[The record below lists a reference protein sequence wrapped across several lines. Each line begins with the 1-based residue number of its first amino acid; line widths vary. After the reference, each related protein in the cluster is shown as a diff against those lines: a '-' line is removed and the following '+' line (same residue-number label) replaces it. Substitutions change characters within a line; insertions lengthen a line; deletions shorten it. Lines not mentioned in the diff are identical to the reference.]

1 MITPMHKYSFLI
13 FHQEYERFLE
23 KLQELGVLHVIEKK
37 DEVNE
42 NTKSKLNQI
51 SELNK
56 TLTFLQH
63 REQEEKPVSNEM
75 SALEVMTKIK
85 ELQEEI
91 NTLEQENL
99 ALDKDIQKAAPWG
112 NIPSD
117 MLRKYEQMGLTIRF
131 FACNEK
137 RFDPEW
143 KETYYLEPINVAGGQ
158 TYFVILQREHDD
170 ITIDAEE
177 IHLPDLSLNE
187 LQSKRQENEQRLEA
201 IQGTFDEFAVKYQQ
215 EIRDTMEQMRQQT
228 AFEYALD
235 QTEKEAGDKIM
246 LLEGWV
252 PETKITDLEAFLNQE
267 DVLFLS
273 EKAKHDQNAP
283 ILLKNGKFSRLFEPI
298 GDLFSLPSYGE
309 LDMTP
314 FFAPFFM
321 LFFGFCVGD
330 TGYGLFILLVTL
342 FMRNRVKPSLKPIMS
357 LASWLGAATVLMGI
371 VSGTFF
377 GVNLAESDFVPFKDF
392 FLEPLQLF
400 YLSIILGVVQIV
412 FGMFLKAA
420 NQVKQ
425 YGFKYGVSTMGWILL
440 ILSMGFFM
448 GGEAAGWFAL
458 TGVMAIAQK
467 GFLILSLAMILLF
480 SNPDKNIFAN
490 IGLGIYDVYNMV
502 TGVFG
507 DMLSYIRLFALGIS
521 SAILGLVF
529 NQIASQFLGM
539 GIVGWL
545 LFVVVLLIGH
555 SLNIF
560 LAGLGA
566 FVHPLRLT
574 FVEFYKNAGFA
585 GGGKQYKPF
594 SK

>member
-1 MITPMHKYSFLI
+1 MYKYSFLI
-13 FHQEYERFLE
+13 FHQEYEHFLD
-23 KLQELGVLHVIEKK
+23 KLQELGVLHVIEKNE
-37 DEVNE
+37 EVNE
-42 NTKSKLNQI
+42 NTREKLHQI

-56 TLTFLQH
+56 TLTFLQR
-63 REQEEKPVSNEM
+63 REQEEKPVSDEM
-75 SALEVMTKIK
+75 TAFEVMTKKK

-99 ALDKDIQKAAPWG
+99 ALDKDIQRATPWG
-112 NIPSD
+112 NIPAD
-117 MLRKYEQMGLTIRF
+117 MLKKYEQMGLTIRF
-131 FACNEK
+131 FTCNEK
-137 RFDPEW
+137 RFEPEW
-143 KETYYLEPINVAGGQ
+143 KEAYYLEPINIYGGQ
-158 TYFVILQREHDD
+158 IYFVILQREEEAID
-170 ITIDAEE
+170 IDAEE
-177 IHLPDLSLNE
+177 IRLPETPLKE
-187 LQSKRQENEQRLEA
+187 LQKKRQENEERLEA
-201 IQGTFDEFAVKYQQ
+201 IQATFDEFAVKYQQ
-215 EIRDTMEQMRQQT
+215 AIRDTMEEMRQQT
-228 AFEYALD
+228 AFEYTLE
-235 QTEKEAGDKIM
+235 QTEKQADEKIM
-246 LLEGWV
+246 VLEGWV
-252 PETKITDLEAFLNQE
+252 PETKVKDLEAFLNQE
-267 DVLFLS
+267 EVLFLS
-273 EKAKHDQNAP
+273 EKAKQNANAP
-283 ILLKNGKFSRLFEPI
+283 ILLKNGKFSRLFEPV

-342 FMRNRVKPSLKPIMS
+342 FLRNRVKPSLKPIMG
-357 LASWLGAATVLMGI
+357 LAAWLGGATILMGA

-377 GVNLAESDFVPFKDF
+377 GINLAESDFVPFKEI

-400 YLSIILGVVQIV
+400 YLAIILGIIQII
-412 FGMFLKAA
+412 FGMFLKAIS
-420 NQVKQ
+420 QVKQ

-440 ILSMGFFM
+440 ILSSAFFL
-448 GGEAAGWFAL
+448 GGETLGWFTLSGAL
-458 TGVMAIAQK
+458 AIAQN
-467 GFLILSLAMILLF
+467 GFLVISLGMILLF

-490 IGLGIYDVYNMV
+490 IGIGIYDVYNMV

-539 GIVGWL
+539 GILGWL

-574 FVEFYKNAGFA
+574 FVEFYKNAGFT

>member
-1 MITPMHKYSFLI
+1 MITPMYKYSFLI
-13 FHQEYERFLE
+13 FHQEYEHFLD
-23 KLQELGVLHVIEKK
+23 KLQELGVLHVIEKNE
-37 DEVNE
+37 EVNE
-42 NTKSKLNQI
+42 NTREKLHQI

-56 TLTFLQH
+56 TLTFLQR
-63 REQEEKPVSNEM
+63 REQEEKPVSDEM
-75 SALEVMTKIK
+75 TAFEVMTKKK

-99 ALDKDIQKAAPWG
+99 ALDKDIQRATPWG
-112 NIPSD
+112 NIPAD
-117 MLRKYEQMGLTIRF
+117 MLKKYEQMGLTIRF
-131 FACNEK
+131 FTCNEK
-137 RFDPEW
+137 RFEPEW
-143 KETYYLEPINVAGGQ
+143 KEAYYLEPINIYGGQ
-158 TYFVILQREHDD
+158 IYFVILQREEEAID
-170 ITIDAEE
+170 IDAEE
-177 IHLPDLSLNE
+177 IRLPETPLKE
-187 LQSKRQENEQRLEA
+187 LQKKRQENEERLEA
-201 IQGTFDEFAVKYQQ
+201 IQATFDEFAVKYQQ
-215 EIRDTMEQMRQQT
+215 AIRDTMEEMRQQT
-228 AFEYALD
+228 AFEYTLE
-235 QTEKEAGDKIM
+235 QTEKQADEKIM
-246 LLEGWV
+246 VLEGWV
-252 PETKITDLEAFLNQE
+252 PETKVKDLEAFLNQE
-267 DVLFLS
+267 EVLFLS
-273 EKAKHDQNAP
+273 EKAKQNANAP
-283 ILLKNGKFSRLFEPI
+283 ILLKNGKFSRLFEPV

-342 FMRNRVKPSLKPIMS
+342 FLRNRVKPSLKPIMG
-357 LASWLGAATVLMGI
+357 LAAWLGGATILMGA

-377 GVNLAESDFVPFKDF
+377 GINLAESDFVPFKEI

-400 YLSIILGVVQIV
+400 YLAIILGIIQII
-412 FGMFLKAA
+412 FGMFLKAIS
-420 NQVKQ
+420 QVKQ

-440 ILSMGFFM
+440 ILSSAFFL
-448 GGEAAGWFAL
+448 GGETLGWFTLSGAL
-458 TGVMAIAQK
+458 AIAQN
-467 GFLILSLAMILLF
+467 GFLVISLGMILLF

-490 IGLGIYDVYNMV
+490 IGIGIYDVYNMV

-539 GIVGWL
+539 GILGWL

-574 FVEFYKNAGFA
+574 FVEFYKNAGFT